1 MSARVERGSAAVRV
15 AASPAGLVWLPSRR
29 WFLKT
34 GAITGAG
41 VLALGCGSPGQ
52 PAADAGLPD
61 AAEPDGPPVVDPGD
75 DVGEPMLSPE
85 ETGTLAEVEVAAL
98 WALFEQIGQRWQNG
112 SHCLIDR
119 QEALAEILALKTQ
132 QVPSYYAEY
141 RLATEVLNA
150 IAQQQGADQVLEA
163 VLAFP
168 TDAPATVGGHVRT
181 YTLSEF
187 LRLQVTQGGFRVL
200 DYRNYP
206 GFEGGTMEDP
216 KNLPYRPWEG

>member
-1 MSARVERGSAAVRV
+1 MTARERGSAAAQ
-15 AASPAGLVWLPSRR
+15 AATSPGGLVSLPSRR

-34 GAITGAG
+34 GAVAGAG
-41 VLALGCGSPGQ
+41 LLAWGCGSSGG

-61 AAEPDGPPVVDPGD
+61 AAAPDGPPVVDPGA
-75 DVGEPMLSPE
+75 DVGEAMLSPE
-85 ETGTLAEVEVAAL
+85 EIGTLTGVEVAAL
-98 WALFEQIGQRWQNG
+98 WTLFEQIGRRWQNG
-112 SHCLIDR
+112 SYCLIDS

-141 RLATEVLNA
+141 RLASEVLNG
-150 IAQQQGADQVLEA
+150 IAQQQGADQFLEA
-163 VLAFP
+163 VLGFP

-200 DYRNYP
+200 GYLNYP

-216 KNLPYRPWEG
+216 KNPPYHTLEG